1 MSKKNVTEVVEEAV
15 KEEAVAQAVDDG
27 FTYEDVVRM
36 LMTSASSF
44 CTVLLAEQ
52 VDDDEAVVRSA
63 EIAASLFDEVQYQ
76 MYRMA
81 NPIEDAPPPPPE
93 PETVK
98 KPKKKA
104 TKKK

>member
-1 MSKKNVTEVVEEAV
+1 MSKKNMTEAV
-15 KEEAVAQAVDDG
+15 EAALKEEAVAQAVDDG

-76 MYRMA
+76 MYRMS
-81 NPIEDAPPPPPE
+81 NPIEDVPPPPPVE
-93 PETVK
+93 PVK

-104 TKKK
+104 AKNK